1 MHVVTINTH
10 AHSKPTKC
18 FHPPTPAPPDAGR
31 GALQPLPAPIWAV
44 GEHFCREHGA
54 DQLSSLRSTGW
65 GGGGFLTTPGT
76 LRGRQRAGRRE
87 PDSLAVHPRGSLP
100 APPLSICKVAAP
112 YQGRQWVS
120 RRRNRARGWEGGPE
134 RARRTL
140 GQRRHCLCW
149 AARLSALG
157 PCSTPARPAQG
168 LRMARPGA
176 ETGGGALG
184 AFPPQSGQRGARL
197 ACGEGG
203 PGAGMFPA
211 PRAPPDKGR
220 GPSHEFRAQYL
231 QPGPLGPP
239 AAKCTAA
246 QAGPRRSG
254 SRGLSTPAVLQSGR
268 SPPHGQGLSQRTLRL

>member
-1 MHVVTINTH
+1 MHIVNPQSAST
-10 AHSKPTKC
+10 
-18 FHPPTPAPPDAGR
+18 PPPPPRPMRGGGRCSLCLLPSGRWGSISAG
-31 GALQPLPAPIWAV
+31 
-44 GEHFCREHGA
+44 
-54 DQLSSLRSTGW
+54 STGQISFPLSGAQA

-87 PDSLAVHPRGSLP
+87 PGSLAVRPRGSLP
-100 APPLSICKVAAP
+100 APQLSICKVAAP

-203 PGAGMFPA
+203 PGAGMFPV

-220 GPSHEFRAQYL
+220 GPSHEF
-231 QPGPLGPP
+231 
-239 AAKCTAA
+239 
-246 QAGPRRSG
+246 
-254 SRGLSTPAVLQSGR
+254 
-268 SPPHGQGLSQRTLRL
+268 

>member
-1 MHVVTINTH
+1 ML
-10 AHSKPTKC
+10 PPP
-18 FHPPTPAPPDAGR
+18 HPRPARCGEGGAAASACSHLGGGGAFLQGARGR
-31 GALQPLPAPIWAV
+31 SAFLSQ
-44 GEHFCREHGA
+44 EHR
-54 DQLSSLRSTGW
+54 LV
-65 GGGGFLTTPGT
+65 GGGFLTTPGT

-120 RRRNRARGWEGGPE
+120 RRRNRAQGWEGGPE

-197 ACGEGG
+197 ACGGWG

-220 GPSHEFRAQYL
+220 GPSHEF
-231 QPGPLGPP
+231 
-239 AAKCTAA
+239 
-246 QAGPRRSG
+246 
-254 SRGLSTPAVLQSGR
+254 
-268 SPPHGQGLSQRTLRL
+268 